1 MNDNENKLIC
11 DALATADIT
20 KINAVC
26 RDILLNR
33 LQWDKQPD
41 RKLRFL
47 LEDVVKTISFP
58 LSYEVNE
65 TLVDRPKQPHE
76 SSFKGKFVLHV
87 VLIIL
92 GLGICFANI
101 TGLNILGIILAI
113 IGSYGLGCGIT
124 PKPIPSVMKKSVIH
138 VTTTA
143 ESLGQEVDK
152 IYDILTRFYK
162 YRQLDGRN
170 SRILAWFQH
179 FYADGATQHEKE
191 SIERLLALYGYTF
204 CNFTEDN
211 GADFEVNT
219 GNVPTPTTTEPAIYN
234 EDGVAVC
241 KGTVVIPSLEKI
253 H

>member
-1 MNDNENKLIC
+1 MNDNEHKLIC
-11 DALATADIT
+11 DALAAADIT

-47 LEDVVKTISFP
+47 LEDVVKVISFP
-58 LSYEVNE
+58 LSYNINE
-65 TLVDRPKQPHE
+65 TLVDSPKQPHE
-76 SSFKGKFVLHV
+76 SAFKGKFALYA
-87 VLIIL
+87 VLIII
-92 GLGICFANI
+92 GLGIYFADI
-101 TGLNILGIILAI
+101 TCLNILGIILAI
-113 IGSYGLGCGIT
+113 VGGYGIGCGIT
-124 PKPIPSVMKKSVIH
+124 PKPTPSVMKKSVLH

-143 ESLGQEVDK
+143 KSLEREVDN
-152 IYDILTRFYK
+152 IYNVLTSFYK

-170 SRILAWFQH
+170 SRILAWLQH
-179 FYADGATQHEKE
+179 FYADGATQQEKE

-219 GNVPTPTTTEPAIYN
+219 GNVSAPTTTEPAIYN
-234 EDGVAVC
+234 EDGVAIC
-241 KGTVVIPSLEKI
+241 KGTAVIPTIE
-253 H
+253 